1 LAVILLCRKEV
12 VPQSWGESM
21 TRFRPI
27 HLLLF
32 PPYIALLWVGLYNRV
47 EPALFGIPFFY
58 WYQLVW
64 IPLGALLLYPIYRT
78 EERQKD

>member
-1 LAVILLCRKEV
+1 
-12 VPQSWGESM
+12 M

-27 HLLLF
+27 YLLLL
-32 PPYIALLWVGLYNRV
+32 PPYIALLWVGAYNRV
-47 EPALFGIPFFY
+47 EPTLFGIPFFY

-64 IPLGALLLYPIYRT
+64 IPLGALLLYPIYRA